1 MDNTINIT
9 NKMKISLFLCSLHFN
24 ENENVSYYN
33 SENLFNDIMFFNE
46 EYNIVL
52 ISDFWGRKL
61 IPAILQ
67 KVDGILS
74 GRSDVWIPYG
84 YDGDGGYSTRKK
96 TEIKEFNLSD
106 DIENDVIKQ
115 WKDELVIQNFKN
127 RCKNIQPSSSII

>member
-1 MDNTINIT
+1 MDTINIT
-9 NKMKISLFLCSLHFN
+9 NEMKISTMICCQHFN

-46 EYNIVL
+46 EYNIIL
-52 ISDFWGRKL
+52 ITDFWGRKL

-67 KVDGILS
+67 KVDGILE

-96 TEIKEFNLSD
+96 TEIKQFNLSD
-106 DIENDVIKQ
+106 DIKNDVIKQ
-115 WKDELVIQNFKN
+115 WNDEIKRHN
-127 RCKNIQPSSSII
+127 